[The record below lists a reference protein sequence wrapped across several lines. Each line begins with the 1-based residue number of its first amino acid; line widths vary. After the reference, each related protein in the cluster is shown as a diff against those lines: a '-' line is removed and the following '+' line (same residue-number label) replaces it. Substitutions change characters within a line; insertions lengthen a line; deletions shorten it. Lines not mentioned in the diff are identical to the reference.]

1 MHNIIN
7 QLYAIKKKKKLMLL
21 AKKTHGLNLGLTGI
35 NQKREGGY
43 PEAQRS

>member
-7 QLYAIKKKKKLMLL
+7 QLYAIKKKKLMLL